1 MTRRPATLMPD
12 PLLPQDRLQP
22 ALLDRL
28 TDDEPD
34 KKLEPPEARV
44 LSKSRLRQSVLR
56 DLAWLFNATRLDA
69 VTDLTSLPAVRRSV
83 VNFGLPALSG
93 HNASSLDLT
102 DLARAIREAI
112 VMFEPRILPAT
123 LQIRTLLD
131 AGELDHHNVI
141 GVEIRGELWAQP
153 VPLEFLVRTEF
164 DLETGKVLVADL
176 ATSRVA

>member
-1 MTRRPATLMPD
+1 MPD

-28 TDDEPD
+28 TDEQPD
-34 KKLEPPEARV
+34 QTQEPPEARV
-44 LSKSRLRQSVLR
+44 LSKTRLRRSVLR

-69 VTDLTSLPAVRRSV
+69 VIDLSNLPAVRRSV

-93 HNASSLDLT
+93 HTASSMDLS
-102 DLARAIREAI
+102 DLARAVREAI
-112 VMFEPRILPAT
+112 LMFEPRILPST

-164 DLETGKVLVADL
+164 DLETGKVEVSDL
-176 ATSRVA
+176 AAMRVA